1 MTEALIIGGGISGAV
16 TAMALHKAGISSVVY
31 EAYPTGAADAGAFL
45 TIMHNGMDALR
56 AIESHQ
62 PVIDNSFPA
71 NGIELVAA
79 NGEKVGER
87 RFELDRVTSPAPSC
101 APACTRPCTKK
112 PPGEAS
118 ASSTASG
125 LSPPRPCLPG

>member
-1 MTEALIIGGGISGAV
+1 MTEVLIIGGGLSGAV
-16 TAMALHKAGISSVVY
+16 TAVSVHTAGISSVVH
-31 EAYPTGAADAGAFL
+31 EAYTTGAADAGAFL

-79 NGEKVGER
+79 NGETVGER
-87 RFELDRVTSPAPSC
+87 HFELDRVTSP
-101 APACTRPCTKK
+101 RPIMR
-112 PPGEAS
+112 AR
-118 ASSTASG
+118 
-125 LSPPRPCLPG
+125 L